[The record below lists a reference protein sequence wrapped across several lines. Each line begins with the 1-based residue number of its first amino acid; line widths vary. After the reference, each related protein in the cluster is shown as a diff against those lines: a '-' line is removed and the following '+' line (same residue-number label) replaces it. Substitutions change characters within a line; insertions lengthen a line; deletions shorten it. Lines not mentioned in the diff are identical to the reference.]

1 MDKENRRLWEAADSL
16 LGGQLFLEEE
26 EMEMDMEDVKGDEEE
41 EAIDLDEPMPDM
53 PSDEDEEG
61 LTPSKIMSVI
71 DDVAAESEEETEDE
85 FLKNLSAE
93 LEDDVKMDSLMKV
106 IERLFEDMEQD
117 DMSDEEL
124 EDTDVEDIDLPDEDE
139 I

>member
-26 EMEMDMEDVKGDEEE
+26 EMDMEDAMGDEEE

-93 LEDDVKMDSLMKV
+93 LEDDVKMDSLMKI

>member
-26 EMEMDMEDVKGDEEE
+26 EMDMEDAMGDEEE